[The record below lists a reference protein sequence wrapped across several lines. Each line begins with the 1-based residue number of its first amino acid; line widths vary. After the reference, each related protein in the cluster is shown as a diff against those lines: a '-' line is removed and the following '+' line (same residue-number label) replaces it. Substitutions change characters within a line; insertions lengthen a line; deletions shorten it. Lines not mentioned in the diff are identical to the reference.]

1 MSNFREE
8 VEKHIRKLILPLKE
22 ESELKEVL
30 KVRLTKKEF
39 KLLQSW
45 VEGTKKAEISEK
57 LNLDDEK
64 YEELSTKLIKKLNQ
78 EKLKQEMMV
87 GL

>member
-1 MSNFREE
+1 MSNLVQE
-8 VEKHIRKLILPLKE
+8 VQKHIRKLILPLKVE
-22 ESELKEVL
+22 EELREVL

-39 KLLQSW
+39 KVLQGWS
-45 VEGTKKAEISEK
+45 EDTPQKEIMAS
-57 LNLDDEK
+57 LNLDEEK
-64 YEELSTKLIKKLNQ
+64 YGELSTKLIKKLNQ